1 MLEQSIRKFINIYY
15 PFKKKEISQMRRSH
29 LERYVE
35 IISILARYGPLK
47 PTHIMYQA
55 NVNSVVL
62 KEDLQFLVKQ
72 ALIEEVTTGNGRIV
86 FGVTQRGINVTKYFL
101 DLKQTGPLIQEECTL

>member
-1 MLEQSIRKFINIYY
+1 
-15 PFKKKEISQMRRSH
+15 MRRSN
-29 LERYVE
+29 LERYVN

-47 PTHIMYQA
+47 LTHIMYQA

-72 ALIEEVTTGNGRIV
+72 ALVEELTTGKDRTV

-101 DLKQTGPLIQEECTL
+101 DLKQTGPLIQEECAQ

>member
-1 MLEQSIRKFINIYY
+1 
-15 PFKKKEISQMRRSH
+15 
-29 LERYVE
+29 
-35 IISILARYGPLK
+35 
-47 PTHIMYQA
+47 MYQA

-72 ALIEEVTTGNGRIV
+72 ALVEKKNTGTDRIV

-101 DLKQTGPLIQEECTL
+101 DLKQIEPIIQGECAL